1 MRAISPNRQT
11 GVATHVFSPSE
22 QLRETGSPRKSTSGS
37 MSPLRFGQ
45 DLVKV
50 SEPEATIGYFVRST
64 AAIELW
70 PTTPSRTPS
79 GRQKAGTGGRRG
91 RRVAPCG
98 EPKAAPGR
106 CPPRASS
113 VAGQKRSL
121 RASSTTSR
129 HARADQTGTRRAS
142 HPRRLR
148 PPRGPGPDGARLA
161 LAR

>member
-37 MSPLRFGQ
+37 MSPLQFGQ

-70 PTTPSRTPS
+70 PTTPSRAPA
-79 GRQKAGTGGRRG
+79 GRQKAQDRTSSFAPFCARWRAEN
-91 RRVAPCG
+91 RVCAILY
-98 EPKAAPGR
+98 
-106 CPPRASS
+106 S
-113 VAGQKRSL
+113 VLYGIWS
-121 RASSTTSR
+121 
-129 HARADQTGTRRAS
+129 
-142 HPRRLR
+142 
-148 PPRGPGPDGARLA
+148 
-161 LAR
+161 

>member
-37 MSPLRFGQ
+37 MSPLQFGQ

-50 SEPEATIGYFVRST
+50 SEPKPRSGISCVQPRRSSCGQPHRRGYQLGVKR
-64 AAIELW
+64 
-70 PTTPSRTPS
+70 P
-79 GRQKAGTGGRRG
+79 GTGGRRG

-129 HARADQTGTRRAS
+129 HARADQTGI
-142 HPRRLR
+142 
-148 PPRGPGPDGARLA
+148 GARPTHVGSGRPEDLVQTA
-161 LAR
+161 HG